1 MRVEPVEKCLLCCGT
16 GAILYES
23 VRDRLFNAPGE
34 YNFYRCRNCSF
45 VWLSPRPVREDIQE
59 CYRDYYTHQF
69 SQSDRQAVFRQLR
82 DNLRLWILHAHYGL
96 PLKDNNKFKFFA
108 GWFLGEIPSLL
119 RKAAYCE
126 NVFPPWSGEGRL
138 LDVGCGSGYF
148 LAFMRRMGW
157 KVQGVEIDPEAARV
171 AREVHKI
178 PVFTGDL
185 DKADFPAGSF
195 DAITIS
201 HVIEHAYNPPDLLK
215 ECYRILACGGC
226 LRVATP
232 NIQGLGHKIFKKDWL
247 ALDPPRHLYL
257 WGPET
262 LKEALKRA
270 GFRLLR
276 CETSGLAA
284 ASTFMAS
291 RQIKIKGRYNFDESI
306 SLDARMFGWFEMIL
320 NFFIRSS
327 GEEVRLLACKEK

>member
-45 VWLSPRPVREDIQE
+45 VWLSPRPVQEDIQE

-69 SQSDRQAVFRQLR
+69 SQNNKQAVFRQLR

-108 GWFLGEIPSLL
+108 GWFLGEIPGLL

-171 AREVHKI
+171 AREAHKV

-185 DKADFPAGSF
+185 DKADFPDGSF

-215 ECYRILACGGC
+215 ECYRILARGGY

-232 NIQGLGHKIFKKDWL
+232 NIQGLGHAIFRKDWL

-257 WGPET
+257 WGPDT
-262 LKEALKRA
+262 LREAVKRA
-270 GFRLLR
+270 GFRLLS
-276 CETSGLAA
+276 CDTSGAAA
-284 ASTFMAS
+284 ASAFMAS
-291 RQIKIKGRYNFDESI
+291 RQIKIKGRYDFDEYVSFTGR
-306 SLDARMFGWFEMIL
+306 LFGWLERIL
-320 NFFIRSS
+320 NFFIRYR
-327 GEEVRLLACKEK
+327 GEEVRLLARKEK